1 MKDYSQF
8 IEVIK
13 DFNELFEALLPLE
26 QKKLDA
32 AVKNQVSFVE
42 ECINKEQAAVL
53 RLRGLEQRREQV
65 QKSLGME
72 DLTFRQILEEAPD
85 EINLLLKP
93 LFDTLSQHVR
103 TFQSVTESSKDII
116 EVNLHNIQQAIKN
129 PSAGEGIYSPQGVPM
144 DSKET
149 HFTNRS
155 V

>member
-13 DFNELFEALLPLE
+13 DFNELFDALLPLE

-65 QKSLGME
+65 QKALGLE
-72 DLTFRQILEEAPD
+72 DLTFRQILEEVP
-85 EINLLLKP
+85 EEVNLVLKP
-93 LFDTLSQHVR
+93 LFDTLSQQVR
-103 TFQSVTESSKDII
+103 TFQSITESSKDII
-116 EVNLHNIQQAIKN
+116 EVNLHNIQQAMKN
-129 PSAGEGIYSPQGVPM
+129 PAVGEGIYSPQGAPK